1 MHRCGI
7 IDLGSNTIRLV
18 VYEVKK
24 SPGERLTKKDFS
36 TLISTK
42 KTVGLSNYVID
53 GQLSDAGIERAAEVL
68 SDMIGRAKVV
78 NCDSVS
84 IFATAVLRN
93 CNNSKAA
100 VKAIEK
106 RIGCRIDMISGEKE
120 ARLDFV
126 GASCDRKISS
136 GTLIDIGGGSTE
148 LVQIAGGKAGNV
160 ESISMGSVST
170 YASFVRHVLP
180 TPAEIDAIAKALS
193 ERLDRLNNA
202 KSYRCSTLYGVGGS
216 IRALGKL
223 DALLLGQEKKSRELD
238 RGDIARLTEALRG
251 TSSDFT
257 HALTKA
263 APDRIHT
270 IGCGLVILSTVMDTL
285 GAKRIEICK
294 YGVREGYL
302 LECVRAS

>member
-24 SPGERLTKKDFS
+24 SLGERLTKKDFS

-53 GQLSDAGIERAAEVL
+53 GQQSDAGIERAAEVL
-68 SDMIGRAKVV
+68 
-78 NCDSVS
+78 
-84 IFATAVLRN
+84 FATAVLRN

-170 YASFVRHVLP
+170 YASFVHHVLP

-302 LECVRAS
+302 LECVHAS